1 MKRMGMLL
9 MVMLVGAALVFAGCG
24 GDDTQQN
31 QGQPQQQQ
39 QGQQQDGAVQKGED
53 GANPA
58 GAEVQTGKN
67 ETVTLNGAF
76 QGLADGHSAEITVDG
91 EPMVFQFHD
100 EDIAEQLEIME
111 TDTAIQFDV
120 ETDEETG
127 VKTIVKLYERAE

>member
-39 QGQQQDGAVQKGED
+39 QNQQDGATQKAED

-76 QGLADGHSAEITVDG
+76 QGLADGHSAEIAVDG

-120 ETDEETG
+120 ETDDETG

>member
-39 QGQQQDGAVQKGED
+39 QNQQDGVVQKDED

-120 ETDEETG
+120 ETDDETG
-127 VKTIVKLYERAE
+127 VKTIIKLYERAE

>member
-31 QGQPQQQQ
+31 QGKPQQQQ
-39 QGQQQDGAVQKGED
+39 QNQQDGVVQKDED

-91 EPMVFQFHD
+91 ESMVFQFHD

-120 ETDEETG
+120 ETDDETG

>member
-39 QGQQQDGAVQKGED
+39 QDQQDGAVQKGED

-120 ETDEETG
+120 ETDDETG

>member
-120 ETDEETG
+120 ETDDETG
-127 VKTIVKLYERAE
+127 VKTIVKFYERAE

>member
-9 MVMLVGAALVFAGCG
+9 MVMLVGAALVFGGCG

-39 QGQQQDGAVQKGED
+39 QDQQDGAVQKGED

-120 ETDEETG
+120 ETDDETG

>member
-39 QGQQQDGAVQKGED
+39 QGQQQDSAVQKGED

-120 ETDEETG
+120 ETDDETG

>member
-24 GDDTQQN
+24 NDTAQQN

-39 QGQQQDGAVQKGED
+39 QNQQDGAVQKDKD

-120 ETDEETG
+120 ETDDETG

>member
-39 QGQQQDGAVQKGED
+39 QNQQDGAVQKDKD

-67 ETVTLNGAF
+67 ETMTLNGAF

-100 EDIAEQLEIME
+100 ENIAEQLEIME

-120 ETDEETG
+120 ETDDETG

>member
-9 MVMLVGAALVFAGCG
+9 MVMLVGATLVFAGCG

-67 ETVTLNGAF
+67 ETVTLNGVF

-120 ETDEETG
+120 ETDDETG
-127 VKTIVKLYERAE
+127 VKTIIKLYERAE

>member
-39 QGQQQDGAVQKGED
+39 QNQQDGATQKAED

-120 ETDEETG
+120 ETDDETG

>member
-39 QGQQQDGAVQKGED
+39 QNQQDGAVQKDED

-76 QGLADGHSAEITVDG
+76 QGLADGHSAEIAVDG

-120 ETDEETG
+120 ETDDETG

>member
-39 QGQQQDGAVQKGED
+39 QNQQDGAAQKAED
-53 GANPA
+53 GANLA

-120 ETDEETG
+120 ETDDETG

>member
-39 QGQQQDGAVQKGED
+39 QNQQDGATQKDED

-120 ETDEETG
+120 ETDDETG

>member
-39 QGQQQDGAVQKGED
+39 QDQQDGAVQKGED

-120 ETDEETG
+120 ETDDETG
-127 VKTIVKLYERAE
+127 VKTIIKLYERAE

>member
-31 QGQPQQQQ
+31 QDQQQEQ

-58 GAEVQTGKN
+58 GAEVQTAKN

-100 EDIAEQLEIME
+100 ADIAEQLEIME

-120 ETDEETG
+120 ETDDETG

>member
-39 QGQQQDGAVQKGED
+39 QNQQDGVVQKDED

-120 ETDEETG
+120 ETDDETG

>member
-39 QGQQQDGAVQKGED
+39 QNQQDGAAQKAED

-58 GAEVQTGKN
+58 GAEVQTEKN

-120 ETDEETG
+120 ETDDETG

>member
-31 QGQPQQQQ
+31 QGQQQQQ
-39 QGQQQDGAVQKGED
+39 QQNQQDGAVQKDED

-120 ETDEETG
+120 ETDDETG

>member
-24 GDDTQQN
+24 GDDTQQ
-31 QGQPQQQQ
+31 
-39 QGQQQDGAVQKGED
+39 DGAAQKAED

-120 ETDEETG
+120 ETDDETG

>member
-31 QGQPQQQQ
+31 KDQQQQ
-39 QGQQQDGAVQKGED
+39 QQDQQDGAVQKGED

-120 ETDEETG
+120 ETDDETG

>member
-39 QGQQQDGAVQKGED
+39 QNQQDGAVQKDED

-120 ETDEETG
+120 ETDDETG
-127 VKTIVKLYERAE
+127 VKTIVKLYESAE